1 MDNFDIEAMGAI
13 TLFLREHDFI
23 TEQVAVDNA
32 YEITVKY
39 QHRVV
44 QLAIARVIVLPPV
57 VGLYKVY
64 GEQVANYELV
74 EPNFFDRL
82 LADLDSLV
90 RK

>member
-1 MDNFDIEAMGAI
+1 MGAI

-44 QLAIARVIVLPPV
+44 QLAIANIIVLPPV

-64 GEQVANYELV
+64 GSEQVANYELV

-82 LADLDSLV
+82 LADLNSLV